1 MKIVGTPSEEAA
13 PMANADGK
21 LVAYQSNET
30 GRVEIYVRGLE
41 GLGGR
46 VQVSNLGG
54 SEPLWDRKSNLL
66 YYMEFDGDRLRL
78 IAAAL
83 RTSPTLGVLG
93 RTVVFSDWRPERS
106 ENHANFD
113 IHPDG
118 SRFVIPEADARGN
131 LVAVFDWSK
140 SLLGSKAR

>member
-1 MKIVGTPSEEAA
+1 MKIVGTPAEEVA
-13 PMANADGK
+13 PMGSADGK
-21 LVAYQSNET
+21 LVVYQSNET

-93 RTVVFSDWRPERS
+93 RTRGVFGL
-106 ENHANFD
+106 AT
-113 IHPDG
+113 
-118 SRFVIPEADARGN
+118 
-131 LVAVFDWSK
+131 
-140 SLLGSKAR
+140 